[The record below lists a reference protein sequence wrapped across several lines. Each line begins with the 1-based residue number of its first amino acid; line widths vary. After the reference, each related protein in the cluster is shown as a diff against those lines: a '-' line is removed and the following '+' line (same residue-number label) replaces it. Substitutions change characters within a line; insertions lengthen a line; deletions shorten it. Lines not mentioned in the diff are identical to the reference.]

1 MTPTP
6 PLPIF
11 DSHPP
16 EPEVARSWL
25 RRIHH
30 LSNATEQVFSRL
42 YRNLGGQPG
51 LHSQLDEAQADLALT
66 ERRNRRLRRLL
77 RNSQME
83 ISRLQAILEA
93 ISEGIIMQ
101 DLDGRILYMN
111 QAAYQILG
119 SESKFWNSELA
130 QLFSAVSAAPD
141 TQAELVPLGEPHK
154 LNIGSRMLSVQL
166 AAVND
171 SQKQRIGTLIVL
183 RDATQ
188 DELNERIKHSFVMHI
203 SHELRTPLAPMRIA
217 SEILLNTPEDQA
229 PNQRMLEMISRNVDI
244 LDRMVNEMIDLSAMT
259 AGALEIRH
267 EPVQLAPL
275 IGDLYEEFRL
285 DAKNAKIELLLMTA
299 HAESLTLVGDEKFL
313 RWSISNLL
321 RNAIQYNERGGRVDL
336 RVKRDIRQ
344 SRPHIVLEVRDTG
357 VGIRDEDLPKIFD
370 LFYRGEARTKSGKR
384 LDPRGLGQGLYVART
399 IAHAHGGALSV
410 ESRLH
415 EGTKFRLILPAGVMH

>member
-6 PLPIF
+6 PLPLF
-11 DSHPP
+11 EPRSP
-16 EPEVARSWL
+16 EPEAARNWL
-25 RRIHH
+25 MRIHQ
-30 LSNATEQVFSRL
+30 LGNATEQVFSRL
-42 YRNLGGQPG
+42 YRNLGGNPS
-51 LHSQLDEAQADLALT
+51 LRSQLEDAQGDLALA

-83 ISRLQAILEA
+83 LSRLEAILQA

-101 DLDGRILYMN
+101 DLEGRILYMN
-111 QAAYQILG
+111 SAAYDILG

-130 QLFSAVSAAPD
+130 QLFSSAATPPD
-141 TQAELVPLGEPHK
+141 TQAELVPVGKPHK
-154 LNIGSRMLSVQL
+154 LSIGSRLLSVQL
-166 AAVND
+166 AAITD
-171 SQKQRIGTLIVL
+171 SQHLRIGTLIIL
-183 RDATQ
+183 RDSTR
-188 DELNERIKHSFVMHI
+188 DELNERMKHSFVMHI
-203 SHELRTPLAPMRIA
+203 SHELRTPLAPMRVA

-229 PNQRMLEMISRNVDI
+229 PNRRMLEMISRNVDI

-267 EPVQLAPL
+267 EPVELAPL
-275 IGDLYEEFRL
+275 IGDLYEEFRP
-285 DAKNAKIELLLMTA
+285 DAKSAKVELQLIAA
-299 HAESLTLVGDEKFL
+299 HADTLTLLGDEKFL

-336 RVKRDIRQ
+336 RVKRSTKQDK
-344 SRPHIVLEVRDTG
+344 PHILLEVRDTG

-370 LFYRGEARTKSGKR
+370 LFYRGEARTKAGKR

-399 IAHAHGGALSV
+399 IAHAHGGALNV

-415 EGTKFRLILPAGVMH
+415 QGSQFRLILPANGTA